1 MTSAN
6 KDGDRKKTQPKGR
19 NPPSS
24 LYVRSVLALYSAL
37 THTPARPRPDY
48 RFVVRRPFLRRR
60 RQAKTPS
67 LIQRRSLMD
76 HNHPQSFV
84 GFDHTIQ
91 GILDYLEHLLLDIL
105 SSQLPTLSSSRN
117 FNATFRTSTSSRKS
131 KLSVG
136 TSTTT
141 SPQKKE
147 HTALRS
153 GDGSL
158 VPRTGDDRS
167 RQTLHGWI
175 DAPPSFPA
183 SRSASSPPSTSTAH
197 QP

>member
-1 MTSAN
+1 
-6 KDGDRKKTQPKGR
+6 
-19 NPPSS
+19 
-24 LYVRSVLALYSAL
+24 
-37 THTPARPRPDY
+37 
-48 RFVVRRPFLRRR
+48 
-60 RQAKTPS
+60 
-67 LIQRRSLMD
+67 MD

-84 GFDHTIQ
+84 GFDPTIQ
-91 GILDYLEHLLLDIL
+91 GILDYLEHHLPGIL

-183 SRSASSPPSTSTAH
+183 SRFASSPPSTSTAD
-197 QP
+197 QPETTSAPGTETPHPSGQTTPTSAVLPQSSVGGRRLTHVRGRV